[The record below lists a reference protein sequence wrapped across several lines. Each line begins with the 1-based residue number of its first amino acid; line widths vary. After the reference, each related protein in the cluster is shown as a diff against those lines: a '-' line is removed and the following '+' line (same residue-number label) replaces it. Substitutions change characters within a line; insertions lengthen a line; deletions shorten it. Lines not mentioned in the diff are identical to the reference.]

1 MLHEPGDSLKARAIP
16 ERVGMREASID
27 EFFGVIIVAARG
39 VDDPQLTSWH
49 MPLKKLWNIGHVLE
63 EILALRLEEIL
74 ALRPRS
80 TARRK
85 HLPCPPAL
93 YHPF

>member
-63 EILALRLEEIL
+63 EILALR
-74 ALRPRS
+74 PRS